1 MKFFQFVTATGDKIT
16 PGDLVKLPGGLTKF
30 YRGVLV
36 FLQGDLYSI
45 NPVNGN
51 KTLLFNTGVN
61 KLSGLA
67 SPLNNLRL
75 PRPPRPRPTPAPR
88 P

>member
-1 MKFFQFVTATGDKIT
+1 MTKTTTKAKATAKSDIERQEVNREKTG
-16 PGDLVKLPGGLTKF
+16 
-30 YRGVLV
+30 V
-36 FLQGDLYSI
+36 FTGAYAV

-51 KTLLFNTGVN
+51 KTFLFNTGVN